1 MKKTKEKTEN
11 KIQILVEKRSIF
23 GKKVKKLR
31 KEGILPANI
40 FGQEVKSQA
49 VQLPVKDFAR
59 VFRKAGE
66 SQIIFLKIKGKEEEF
81 PALIQNVQT
90 HPVTGEFLHVDFRFV
105 NLKKKIKTEVPIKF
119 VGESEAIKQ
128 NKGVLLTFTET
139 LEIEA
144 LPAAIPKKI
153 EIDISSLKELND
165 EIRVKDVKTTG
176 EYLIIEPPEKV
187 IVRITAHKEE
197 TTESQVAA
205 PETVEVAKEKKPAEE
220 VIEQK
225 QEIASQ
231 PAQGKEDKK

>member
-1 MKKTKEKTEN
+1 MKKAKEKPED
-11 KIQILVEKRSIF
+11 KIQILVEKRNIF
-23 GKKVKKLR
+23 GKKVKRLR
-31 KEGILPANI
+31 KEGLLPANI
-40 FGQEVKSQA
+40 FGQEVKSQS
-49 VQLPVKDFAR
+49 VQLPIKDFAR

-128 NKGVLLTFTET
+128 NKGVLLTLTET

-165 EIRVKDVKTTG
+165 EIKVKDVKTNG

-197 TTESQVAA
+197 TTEPQVVA
-205 PETVEVAKEKKPAEE
+205 PETVEVTTEKKVEE
-220 VIEQK
+220 PTEQK
-225 QEIASQ
+225 SIASPQ
-231 PAQGKEDKK
+231 STPQKEEKK